1 MDEPVDVYT
10 RKGLMDALHK
20 AGTKF
25 DGHVTNGSLLEQMKI
40 VDLYARSLCPG
51 LFGETEE
58 ITAEDNQC

>member
-40 VDLYARSLCPG
+40 VDLYARSLCG
-51 LFGETEE
+51 G
-58 ITAEDNQC
+58 